1 MKIMINLTA
10 DFTVFVYLFG
20 TVMSSTLI
28 RQRGDKIIN
37 LKRGS
42 FKGIHVEFPA
52 ESNISSVEVYLGVQF
67 ASLREGRMRFM
78 PPVSMN
84 RKWTG
89 MREQLSLSDPCEQK
103 IIDWRKLLKSE
114 ARWTV
119 EKLYR
124 RMADFNTFSE
134 DCLFVNVYTP
144 TGKHR

>member
-1 MKIMINLTA
+1 MLANFATVLTIC
-10 DFTVFVYLFG
+10 VNIFG
-20 TVMSSTLI
+20 IVMTSTLI

-42 FKGIHVEFPA
+42 LKGIHVEFPA

-144 TGKHR
+144 TGK